1 MDSVLEDGQKVMT
14 LRLTTDNEK
23 MAMLIQFIVF
33 NEIKME
39 VL

>member
-1 MDSVLEDGQKVMT
+1 MT

-39 VL
+39 VLWWTIPNQN